1 MICAACGHE
10 AHAEN
15 ACQDCGRNN
24 GTCWQRIR
32 ITGGDGDQMAAGQ
45 IDLATGMESKPCMN
59 CKSFEKDN
67 RRLQRHIVAHGL
79 TPNERGQFTTPIAR
93 DFKGRRSLKI
103 DPRDFGFCRNQSIV
117 VDMLA
122 TCPNWKPVNTAAEL
136 ASRIR

>member
-1 MICAACGHE
+1 MICPACGHQ

-15 ACQDCGRNN
+15 ACEDCGRSN

-45 IDLATGMESKPCMN
+45 IDLATGTEPHPCMN

-67 RRLQRHIVAHGL
+67 KRLQRHIVAHGL
-79 TPNERGQFTTPIAR
+79 TPDEHGRFTTPIAR
-93 DFKGRRSLKI
+93 DFKGRRSLKL
-103 DPRDFGFCRNQSIV
+103 DPRDFGWCRFEARV

-122 TCPNWKPVNTAAEL
+122 TCPEWKPVRTAADL